1 MLILVGAST
10 DYLHG
15 DAGRLNR
22 GGLVWVLVVLCT
34 LFVWIGL

>member
-15 DAGRLNR
+15 DGGRLKR

-34 LFVWIGL
+34 VFVWIGL